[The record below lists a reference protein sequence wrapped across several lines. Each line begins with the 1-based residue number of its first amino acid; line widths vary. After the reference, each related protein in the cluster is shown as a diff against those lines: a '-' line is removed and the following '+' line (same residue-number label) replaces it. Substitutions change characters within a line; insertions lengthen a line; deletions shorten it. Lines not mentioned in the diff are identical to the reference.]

1 MNYNKTLTDYADGN
15 LPVGKEEQLFGE
27 LSKNPSLRAEM
38 KQYMF
43 MDKSVGASVA
53 ESVPPAASSAGL
65 FTRLGFNYAAPAAVG
80 FLGAVRL
87 FGTRFRQGILSGAIA
102 MLFTTAGFLF
112 FYNPA
117 ESEVSGDLQT
127 AGSQGQ
133 VVVNNTNIIEPTQA
147 GTPVVSSF
155 ADNSKTSANAQAPA
169 RLASSNQ
176 GYAAA
181 QANTNT
187 INNNNS
193 NIVTSDDANII
204 NNNIKVLDYNINV
217 IDTRGTDSH
226 IVLAESN
233 NTVGFS
239 PSNFMLSQSG
249 SMPQMINLPNDR
261 PSFIMGDLEDIT
273 GLLWQLEYRG
283 TLFNSAEVDANRDNI
298 SSKDASL
305 ISGNSIAIYCGLN
318 DNWFVG
324 VDVKQEK
331 FYMTFASTD
340 GSSEFEFKSHPDIT
354 NFYLNGRYIINPYSN
369 LRLFSQ
375 AGIGFSS
382 YGYTPNINVG
392 LIYSMNQNFGLL
404 GSFGLSNLF
413 YNHMGIGHGV
423 LKLGFDFGV
432 TYRL

>member
-1 MNYNKTLTDYADGN
+1 MNYNKILTDYADGN

-27 LSKNPSLRAEM
+27 LSKNPSLRADM

-43 MDKSVGASVA
+43 MDKSIGASVA

-87 FGTRFRQGILSGAIA
+87 FGTRFRQGIMSGTLAVLI
-102 MLFTTAGFLF
+102 TAGAFLF

-117 ESEVSGDLQT
+117 GSEVSGDLQT
-127 AGSQGQ
+127 ADTQEQ
-133 VVVNNTNIIEPTQA
+133 VVAQNTNIIEATQA
-147 GTPVVSSF
+147 QTPVVSSF
-155 ADNSKTSANAQAPA
+155 ANNSNSSADAQTPSG
-169 RLASSNQ
+169 LASANQ

-181 QANTNT
+181 RGNTNT
-187 INNNNS
+187 INNNNAS
-193 NIVTSDDANII
+193 FVANDNANIVNDD
-204 NNNIKVLDYNINV
+204 VNV
-217 IDTRGTDSH
+217 IDTRGTNSH
-226 IVLAESN
+226 IILAESK

-283 TLFNSAEVDANRDNI
+283 TMFNSADVDAQV
-298 SSKDASL
+298 SAKDASP
-305 ISGNSIAIYCGLN
+305 ISGNSIAVYCGLS
-318 DNWFVG
+318 DNWFIG
-324 VDVKQEK
+324 VDLKQEK
-331 FYMTFASTD
+331 FYVSFSGTD
-340 GSSEFEFKSHPDIT
+340 NGEAFNFKQMSDLT
-354 NFYLNGRYIINPYSN
+354 NIYLNGRYIINPNDN

-375 AGIGFSS
+375 AGIGFNS
-382 YGYTPNINVG
+382 YGYVPNINVG
-392 LIYSMNQNFGLL
+392 LIYSLNQNFGLL
-404 GSFGLSNLF
+404 GSFGVSDF
-413 YNHMGIGHGV
+413 FFNHLGVGHGV

>member
-43 MDKSVGASVA
+43 MDKSIGASVA

-127 AGSQGQ
+127 AASQAQ
-133 VVVNNTNIIEPTQA
+133 VVVQNTNIIEPTEA

-155 ADNSKTSANAQAPA
+155 ANNSKTSANAQASA
-169 RLASSNQ
+169 GLASGNQ
-176 GYAAA
+176 GNATV
-181 QANTNT
+181 QGNTNT
-187 INNNNS
+187 INNNASFVAN
-193 NIVTSDDANII
+193 DDANIV
-204 NNNIKVLDYNINV
+204 NDDINV

-249 SMPQMINLPNDR
+249 SIPQMINLPNDR

-283 TLFNSAEVDANRDNI
+283 TLLNSSKIDANSDDV
-298 SSKDASL
+298 SSKDASFL
-305 ISGNSIAIYCGLN
+305 SGNSIAVYCGLS
-318 DNWFVG
+318 DNWFIG
-324 VDVKQEK
+324 VDLKQEK
-331 FYMTFASTD
+331 FYVSFSGTD
-340 GSSEFEFKSHPDIT
+340 AGGAFNFKQMSDLT
-354 NFYLNGRYIINPYSN
+354 NVYLNGRYIINPYSN

-413 YNHMGIGHGV
+413 YNHQGDGHGV